1 MECLFLLKDISILA
15 YYFDFLNT
23 DLNKKIHN
31 KLVRFKIC
39 WLLSIILFAVLTH
52 LQIPLKKISI
62 HGVTLK

>member
-15 YYFDFLNT
+15 YYFDFLKT

-31 KLVRFKIC
+31 KLVRFKIR
-39 WLLSIILFAVLTH
+39 WLLSIILFAVLIH

-62 HGVTLK
+62 HGVTFK